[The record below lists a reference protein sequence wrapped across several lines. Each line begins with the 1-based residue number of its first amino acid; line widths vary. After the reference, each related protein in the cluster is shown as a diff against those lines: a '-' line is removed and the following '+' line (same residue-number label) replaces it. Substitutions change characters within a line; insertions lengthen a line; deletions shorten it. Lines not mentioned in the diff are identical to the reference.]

1 MADIRITGRTSLLLM
16 LADPVAHVVGS
27 HRLNERF
34 AAEGLDVAV
43 SPLHVASADLA
54 QVVDAIRRLRN
65 VRGFGVTIPHKID
78 IVPLLDATTATAARI
93 GAVNFVRRDPDG
105 RLTGDNLDA
114 QGFVDG
120 LAHDGIGIAGRRV
133 LQAGAGGAGRAVA
146 FGIAAAGARAL
157 VICNRSR
164 ARAEALAAD
173 VAAAYP
179 ACAVSAGEG
188 DPRGFDLVVN
198 TTSLGMHAGD
208 PAPIDTDRL
217 QPGTDVAEIIMTPPV
232 TPLVAAARG
241 RGCRVSLGTSMLD
254 AQYDLVKRL
263 IGIEVSRAPSDGHG
277 PP

>member
-1 MADIRITGRTSLLLM
+1 MAHLRITGRTSLLLM

-43 SPLHVASADLA
+43 APLHVTSADLA

-78 IVPLLDATTATAARI
+78 IVPLLDAATATAARI

-114 QGFVDG
+114 QGFVEG
-120 LAHDGIGIAGRRV
+120 LALDGIGIAGRRV
-133 LQAGAGGAGRAVA
+133 LQSGAGGAGRAVA
-146 FGIAAAGARAL
+146 FGIAEAGASAL
-157 VICNRSR
+157 VIRNRTR
-164 ARAEALAAD
+164 ARAESLAAD

-179 ACAVSAGEG
+179 GCAVSAGEP
-188 DPRGFDLVVN
+188 DPRDFDLVVN
-198 TTSLGMHAGD
+198 TTSMGMHEGD
-208 PAPIDTDRL
+208 PSPIDTDRL
-217 QPGTDVAEIIMTPPV
+217 HAGTDVAEIIMSPAV
-232 TPLVAAARG
+232 TPLVAAARA

-254 AQYDLVKRL
+254 AQYELVKRL
-263 IGIEVSRAPSDGHG
+263 IGIEAPRVPSDGHG
-277 PP
+277 LA